1 VRALDFSWHFA
12 RPELAEQHLQAFNL
26 GLISATALH
35 ARRRMGKT
43 EFLTKD
49 LTPAAEKKGYTV
61 GYCNLWQEDQ
71 DPAAAIAQAI
81 TACSAPQHIVAGVGA
96 IGVSRHMNLKQAHF
110 CCTRLSAPERGY
122 ANKGRYGC

>member
-1 VRALDFSWHFA
+1 MRNSVLTSWHFA
-12 RPELAEQHLQAFNL
+12 RPALAEHHLQAFHL

-71 DPAAAIAQAI
+71 DPTAAIAEAI
-81 TACSAPQHIVAGVGA
+81 AACSTPQHVIAEHVNDFETQGVKSLASG
-96 IGVSRHMNLKQAHF
+96 
-110 CCTRLSAPERGY
+110 
-122 ANKGRYGC
+122 